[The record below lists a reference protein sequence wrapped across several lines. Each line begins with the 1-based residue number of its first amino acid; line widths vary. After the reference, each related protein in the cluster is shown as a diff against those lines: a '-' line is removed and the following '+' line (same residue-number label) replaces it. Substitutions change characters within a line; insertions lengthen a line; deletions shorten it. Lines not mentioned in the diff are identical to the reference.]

1 MNGATGLPIELTLL
15 AWSVVLLIV
24 QILLQGQ
31 LAARE
36 RGLAYNAGPRDGEA
50 KPLGVRAGRAKRNL
64 ENFKETYPAFIG
76 LAVALTVA
84 ERTGGIGAIGAWL
97 WFGARIAYIPLYLLG
112 VPLVRSLVWGVS
124 ILGLILMIARLL

>member
-1 MNGATGLPIELTLL
+1 MNAATGLPIELTLL
-15 AWSVVLLIV
+15 AWSVVLLVV
-24 QILLQGQ
+24 QVLLQGQ

-36 RGLAYNAGPRDGEA
+36 RGLAYNAGPRDEA
-50 KPLGVRAGRAKRNL
+50 KPLGLHAGRAKRTL

-76 LAVALTVA
+76 LALALAIA

-97 WFGARIAYIPLYLLG
+97 WFGARIVYIPLYLLG

>member
-1 MNGATGLPIELTLL
+1 MNAATGLPIELTLL

-24 QILLQGQ
+24 QIMLQGQ

-36 RGLAYNAGPRDGEA
+36 RSLAYNAGPRDGEA
-50 KPLGVRAGRAKRNL
+50 KPLGLHAGRAKRNL

-76 LAVALTVA
+76 LALALVVA